1 MIYRVVLNNSI
12 LKFRIWSNLNFRIY
26 NLKFQKIMFKKILIA
41 NRGEIALRVIRTCRE
56 MGIKTVAVY
65 STADAESLHVRFADE
80 AVCIGPAPSN
90 LSYLKMSN
98 IIAAAEITNADA
110 IHPGYGFLSENAKF
124 SKICQESGIKFIG
137 ASPEMINKMGDKA
150 SAKATMKEAGVP
162 TVPGSDGIL
171 ESLEQAKKVAKETGY
186 PVMLKATAGGGGKGM
201 RAVWKPEKL
210 KEAWES
216 ARQEAKAAFGNDDMY
231 MEKLIEEPR
240 HIEIQIVGDSNG
252 MACHLSERDC
262 SIQRRHQKL
271 TEEVPSP
278 FMTNALRKK
287 MGEAAVKAAEY
298 IKYEGAGTIEFLVDK
313 HRNFYF
319 MEMNT
324 RIQVEH
330 PITEQVIDFDLIR
343 EQILVA
349 AGVPISGKNY
359 TPNLHSI
366 ECRINAED
374 PFNDFRPSPGR
385 ITTLHAPGGHGV
397 RLDTHVYAGYVI
409 PPHYDSMIAKLITTA
424 QTREEAINKMKR
436 ALDEFVIEGIKT
448 TIPFHRQLMDHP
460 DYLAGN
466 YTTKFME
473 DFVMEKPKED

>member
-1 MIYRVVLNNSI
+1 
-12 LKFRIWSNLNFRIY
+12 
-26 NLKFQKIMFKKILIA
+26 MFKKILIA
-41 NRGEIALRVIRTCRE
+41 NRGEIALRVIRTCKE
-56 MGIKTVAVY
+56 MGIKTVAIY
-65 STADAESLHVRFADE
+65 STADAESLHVKFADE
-80 AVCIGPAPSN
+80 AVCIGPPSSTD
-90 LSYLKMSN
+90 SYLKMSN

-124 SKICQESGIKFIG
+124 SKICGEHGIKFIG
-137 ASPEMINKMGDKA
+137 ASPEMIDRMGDKA
-150 SAKATMKEAGVP
+150 NAKATMKAAGVP
-162 TVPGSDGIL
+162 CVPGSDGIIKSF
-171 ESLEQAKKVAKETGY
+171 EECEKIAKETGY
-186 PVMLKATAGGGGKGM
+186 PVMLKASAGGGGKGM

-216 ARQEAKAAFGNDDMY
+216 ARQESKAAFGNDDMY

-240 HIEIQIVGDSNG
+240 HIEIQVVGDSKG
-252 MACHLSERDC
+252 KACHLSERDC

-278 FMTNALRKK
+278 FMTTALRTK

-359 TPNLHSI
+359 TPKLHAI

-374 PFNDFRPSPGR
+374 PYNGFRPSPGK

-397 RLDTHVYAGYVI
+397 RLDTHVYAGYTI
-409 PPHYDSMIAKLITTA
+409 PPNYDSMIAKLITTA

-448 TIPFHRQLMDHP
+448 TIPFHRQLMEHP

-473 DFVMEKPKED
+473 DFVMQPEKEE

>member
-1 MIYRVVLNNSI
+1 
-12 LKFRIWSNLNFRIY
+12 
-26 NLKFQKIMFKKILIA
+26 MFKKILIA
-41 NRGEIALRVIRTCRE
+41 NRGEIALRVIRTCKE

-65 STADAESLHVRFADE
+65 SKADAESLHVRFADE
-80 AVCIGPAPSN
+80 AVCIGPAPSSE
-90 LSYLKMSN
+90 SYLKMAN

-124 SKICQESGIKFIG
+124 SKLCEEHEIKFIG
-137 ASPEMINKMGDKA
+137 ATAEMIDKMGDKA
-150 SAKATMKEAGVP
+150 SAKATMIAAGVP
-162 TVPGSDGIL
+162 CIPGSDGIL
-171 ESLEQAKKVAKETGY
+171 DTYEETEALAVEMGF

-201 RAVWKPEKL
+201 RAVWKKEDL
-210 KEAWES
+210 KDAWDS
-216 ARQEAKAAFGNDDMY
+216 ARMEAKAAFGNDGMY

-240 HIEIQIVGDSNG
+240 HIEIQVVGDSYG
-252 MACHLSERDC
+252 KACHLSERDC
-262 SIQRRHQKL
+262 SVQRRHQKL
-271 TEEVPSP
+271 TEETPSP
-278 FMTNALRKK
+278 FMTDELRTS
-287 MGEAAVKAAEY
+287 MGEAAVKAAEF
-298 IKYEGAGTIEFLVDK
+298 IKYEGAGTVEFLVDK

-330 PITEQVIDFDLIR
+330 PITEEVVDYDLIR

-359 TPNLHSI
+359 TPQLHSI

-374 PFNDFRPSPGR
+374 PHNGFRPAPGK
-385 ITTLHAPGGHGV
+385 ITSYHAPGGHGV
-397 RLDTHVYAGYVI
+397 RVDTHVYAGYMI
-409 PPHYDSMIAKLITTA
+409 PPNYDSMISKLIVTA

-436 ALDEFVIEGIKT
+436 ALDEYVIEGVKT

-460 DYLAGN
+460 DYVAGN

-473 DFVMEKPKED
+473 DFEMK

>member
-1 MIYRVVLNNSI
+1 
-12 LKFRIWSNLNFRIY
+12 
-26 NLKFQKIMFKKILIA
+26 MFKKILIA
-41 NRGEIALRVIRTCRE
+41 NRGEIALRVIRTCKE

-90 LSYLKMSN
+90 LSYLKISN

-124 SKICQESGIKFIG
+124 SKICEEHEIKFIG
-137 ASPEMINKMGDKA
+137 ASPDMIAKMGDKA
-150 SAKATMKEAGVP
+150 TAKATMRAAGVP
-162 TVPGSDGIL
+162 CVPGSEGIL
-171 ESLEQAKKVAKETGY
+171 KDYKECLKLANEIGF

-201 RAVWKPEKL
+201 RAVWKEEDL
-210 KEAWES
+210 ENAWES
-216 ARQEAKAAFGNDDMY
+216 ARKEADASFGNDGMY

-240 HIEIQIVGDSNG
+240 HIEIQIVGDSSG
-252 MACHLSERDC
+252 KACHLSERDC
-262 SIQRRHQKL
+262 SVQRRHQKL
-271 TEEVPSP
+271 TEETPSP
-278 FMTNALRKK
+278 FMTDTLRKK
-287 MGEAAVKAAEY
+287 MGDAAVKAAEY
-298 IKYEGAGTIEFLVDK
+298 IKYEGAGTVEFLVDK

-330 PITEQVIDFDLIR
+330 PITEQVIDYDLIR

-349 AGVPISGKNY
+349 SGVPISGKNY
-359 TPNLHSI
+359 FPQLHSI

-374 PFNDFRPSPGR
+374 PYHNFRPSPGK
-385 ITTLHAPGGHGV
+385 ITNLHAPGGHGV
-397 RLDTHVYAGYVI
+397 RIDTHVYSGYII
-409 PPHYDSMIAKLITTA
+409 PPNYDSMIAKLITTA

-460 DYLAGN
+460 DYVEGN

-473 DFVMEKPKED
+473 DFKMKPQED